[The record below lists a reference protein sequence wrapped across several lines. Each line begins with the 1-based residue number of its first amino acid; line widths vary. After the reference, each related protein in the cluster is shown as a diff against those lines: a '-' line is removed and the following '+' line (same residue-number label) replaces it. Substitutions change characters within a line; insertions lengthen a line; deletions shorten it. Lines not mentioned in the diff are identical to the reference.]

1 MIDPIVPVTN
11 LMAICLFFMMLFSS
25 GNKTTI
31 SLEKDKKHKI
41 KGQMRWNVRAKA
53 KAVKQTK
60 LDFHL
65 DASSEKLSS

>member
-1 MIDPIVPVTN
+1 MNPMVPVTN
-11 LMAICLFFMMLFSS
+11 LMAICLFFKMLSS

-41 KGQMRWNVRAKA
+41 KGEMTWNVKAKA

-60 LDFHL
+60 LDFHF
-65 DASSEKLSS
+65 DASRGKLSS